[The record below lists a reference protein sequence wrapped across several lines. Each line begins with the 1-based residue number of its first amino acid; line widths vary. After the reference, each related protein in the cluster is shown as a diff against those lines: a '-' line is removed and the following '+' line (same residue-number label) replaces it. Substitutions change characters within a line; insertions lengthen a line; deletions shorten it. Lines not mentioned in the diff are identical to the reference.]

1 MKLENLTTNDLG
13 RHCIYLDEVDSTNE
27 YLKREGAS
35 LPHGT
40 LVLAGC
46 QTAGKGR
53 LGRRWAATDRDA
65 LAMSL
70 LLRDFDVQRLSALP
84 LVSGMAVAQGLREM
98 TGGDFGIKWTNDVV
112 AQGKK
117 VCGILCESRL
127 MGSGAFAVCGIGV
140 NLIQNEDYFHQ
151 RELPYATSVR
161 LATGVSLSPDKA
173 AAAIMN
179 GLEPLYQSFARA
191 GFASLRE
198 EYRRQCVT
206 LGRQVRVT
214 YGGETREGEALDV
227 AEDGNLICR
236 IGGGLVKIAAG
247 EASVRGMYGYV

>member
-84 LVSGMAVAQGLREM
+84 LVCGMAVAQGLREM

-117 VCGILCESRL
+117 VCGILTEASFDLESSL
-127 MGSGAFAVCGIGV
+127 VDSVVLGIGL
-140 NLIQNEDYFHQ
+140 NAYLP
-151 RELPYATSVR
+151 REGFPPSIAHTAGAIFEAAQPNGKNR
-161 LATGVSLSPDKA
+161 LAAAFLNRFWDAYSEGMSGDFAARYRRRNLAIGREVQVLSPTGMKTA
-173 AAAIMN
+173 
-179 GLEPLYQSFARA
+179 F
-191 GFASLRE
+191 
-198 EYRRQCVT
+198 
-206 LGRQVRVT
+206 
-214 YGGETREGEALDV
+214 ALDV
-227 AEDGNLICR
+227 DDDCHLLVRYQDGSTAQLTS
-236 IGGGLVKIAAG
+236 G
-247 EASVRGMYGYV
+247 EISLQL